1 MGHILLGVL
10 PRTRRWREVVEL
22 LQTAPEDTPGVAAAT
37 VIAADKRL
45 RQLRA
50 DPSLTYCFWL
60 LTRVAWASRGT
71 TFKEDL
77 GSLGITAAPET
88 SILGFVS
95 AVTEHVRSETA
106 GHTDSGHFG
115 ELASLALRRALND
128 TVGQH
133 GRSLFGSSVEDL
145 QEAFRAHSTQ
155 HQFGSLA
162 RRFFADFLARIL
174 RSALERELPRQVGS
188 TTMPGITDARDFSQ
202 ALDLYARQS
211 ARIVEDFAGG
221 WYAKNNWESKG
232 QISQEDARGFIE
244 VALRKLRMELK
255 LGVA

>member
-1 MGHILLGVL
+1 MGHIRLGRL
-10 PRTRRWREVVEL
+10 PKTRRWREVVGL
-22 LQTAPEDTPGVAAAT
+22 LETTPEDTAGVAAAT
-37 VIAADKRL
+37 VVAAEHRL
-45 RQLRA
+45 RDLRN

-60 LTRVAWASRGT
+60 LTRIAWASRGT
-71 TFKEDL
+71 TFVEDL
-77 GSLGITAAPET
+77 QRLGIATAPGT

-95 AVTEHVRSETA
+95 AVTQHVRSETA
-106 GHTDSGHFG
+106 GHTESGHFG

-145 QEAFRAHSTQ
+145 QQAFRAHSTQ

-162 RRFFADFLARIL
+162 RRFFADFLARTL
-174 RSALERELPRQVGS
+174 RSTLDRELPRQVGS
-188 TTMPGITDARDFSQ
+188 AAMPGITDTQDFLQ
-202 ALDLYARQS
+202 ALDVYARQS

-232 QISQEDARGFIE
+232 EISQDDARGFIE

-255 LGVA
+255 LGAA